1 MATAA
6 KHIVPDFTLQPS
18 WFHRIAEYQ
27 GTFWEA
33 DMLISIRDEADR
45 MGDGQAASAAQYA
58 LDTFMDGEP
67 DYSDLDALFEA
78 ERPGERSDW
87 RLSSMAHDLGMGE

>member
-6 KHIVPDFTLQPS
+6 KHIVPDFTDQPS
-18 WFHRIAEYQ
+18 WFHRIAEYR

-58 LDTFMDGEP
+58 LDTLMEGEA
-67 DYSDLDALFEA
+67 DYSDLDALFEEEDEHQRLNA
-78 ERPGERSDW
+78 LRFAKGE
-87 RLSSMAHDLGMGE
+87 A